1 MCCAVI
7 VGGFWLGVDQESVA
21 GNECVTS
28 LRYLIISNLLSGS
41 LNEECI
47 MGIM

>member
-21 GNECVTS
+21 GNECYFTS
-28 LRYLIISNLLSGS
+28 LFNNFKFIIRILNSRTYNGLS
-41 LNEECI
+41 
-47 MGIM
+47 M